1 VLFWS
6 ACRLHSFT
14 CAAGEIY
21 PNWEIFQI
29 ELASPQYMSNSE
41 ATDKLNLTFKPY
53 FDVHNEPEPAIFK
66 VK

>member
-1 VLFWS
+1 
-6 ACRLHSFT
+6 
-14 CAAGEIY
+14 
-21 PNWEIFQI
+21 
-29 ELASPQYMSNSE
+29 MSNSE